1 MSLHNCTTNSALVTF
16 RRINRLLS
24 CTVSRGAYCLLLA
37 CIMSIAAPTV
47 ASAQS
52 PRTGIKAT
60 GCFLRLKEQA
70 NVPAREQGVLKEL
83 HFKVG
88 DKVDESDLL
97 VSLDDTAARL
107 ALQLAEIDFAVAVK
121 REKESVAVKIA
132 GATADESAKLLE
144 QAELELSVARKTAAS
159 DISIRKA
166 TSANQLAQ
174 EELDRAIASR
184 KEFATSVS
192 DLELA
197 RLRQDVVG
205 SGMDIEQARHEQSLQ
220 SLGSQSAAVIVQQ
233 QQIAVTR
240 LNLERERATSEF
252 GISSLTVERTK
263 KSVEVA
269 KEQLSRRQLRSPLT
283 GIVVE
288 KLRHRGEW
296 VEAGEPVLRI
306 IRIDRLY
313 VEGYVDA
320 ALVDQSSRGRP
331 VTVTGESRQGPITVA
346 GTIVFVSPEI
356 DSVNGQVEVK
366 AEISNPA
373 LALRPGQPV
382 QMTIP

>member
-1 MSLHNCTTNSALVTF
+1 MSHHNCATNSVFVTKG
-16 RRINRLLS
+16 RIHRLLFCS
-24 CTVSRGAYCLLLA
+24 VY
-37 CIMSIAAPTV
+37 CIMAVGIMSVV
-47 ASAQS
+47 ALTAVSAQS
-52 PRTGIKAT
+52 PGTGIKAT

-83 HFKVG
+83 HVNVG
-88 DKVDESDLL
+88 DAVNESDLL
-97 VSLDDTAARL
+97 VSLDDKAARL

-121 REKESVAVKIA
+121 REKESVTVKIA
-132 GATADESAKLLE
+132 RATAEESAKLLE
-144 QAELELSVARKTAAS
+144 QAQLELSVAQQTAAS

-174 EELDRAIASR
+174 EELDRAITSR
-184 KEFATSVS
+184 QKFATSVS

-205 SGMDIEQARHEQSLQ
+205 SGMDIEQARHEQRLH

-240 LNLERERATSEF
+240 LNLERERATSEL
-252 GISSLTVERTK
+252 GISSLTVERTR
-263 KSVEVA
+263 KSVDVA
-269 KEQLSRRQLRSPLT
+269 KEQLSRRQLTSPLT

-296 VEAGEPVLRI
+296 VEVGEPVLRI
-306 IRIDRLY
+306 IRIDRLF

-331 VTVTGESRQGPITVA
+331 VSVTGNSRQGPITVE
-346 GTIVFVSPEI
+346 GTLIFVSPEI

>member
-1 MSLHNCTTNSALVTF
+1 MSLHNSATKSALVTH
-16 RRINRLLS
+16 RRFNLLLS
-24 CTVSRGAYCLLLA
+24 CTVSRRAYCLLAA
-37 CIMSIAAPTV
+37 CVMSSVAPTV

-52 PRTGIKAT
+52 PGTGIEAT

-83 HFKVG
+83 HVKVG

-144 QAELELSVARKTAAS
+144 QAELELSVARKTAES

-166 TSANQLAQ
+166 ISANQLAQ

-240 LNLERERATSEF
+240 LNLERERATSEL